1 MTKLAVYAD
10 YSKMEDF
17 AEELVVLDCS
27 RMLLWSPDE
36 SSDVDELENNEYQA
50 CSRN

>member
-1 MTKLAVYAD
+1 MYAD
-10 YSKMEDF
+10 YPKMEDF

-36 SSDVDELENNEYQA
+36 SSDVDELEKETNLI
-50 CSRN
+50 